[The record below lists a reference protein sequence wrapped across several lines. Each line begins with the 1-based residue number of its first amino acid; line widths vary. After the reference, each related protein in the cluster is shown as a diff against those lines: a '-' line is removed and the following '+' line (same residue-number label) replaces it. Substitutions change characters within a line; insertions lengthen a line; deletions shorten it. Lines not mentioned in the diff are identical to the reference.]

1 MPNSPKS
8 RRDNILQKHRNVGIF
23 LDPADRLH
31 GTLVTFFPTV
41 TDAWENE
48 LVTDLEAM
56 EPLDREELNDLQEFL
71 ARPLWRTSVNELY
84 EFAETAG
91 YWGYKQYACGNLL

>member
-1 MPNSPKS
+1 M
-8 RRDNILQKHRNVGIF
+8 
-23 LDPADRLH
+23 
-31 GTLVTFFPTV
+31 TFFPTV

-91 YWGYKQYACGNLL
+91 YWGYRAVRVRKFTLSRPLNGFLE